1 MTSRRRARG
10 VPGEPVDPVPLGDA
24 LAAVSAELGL
34 TDPSVVGALTARWP
48 EIVGGAVAQHAT
60 LRAIRGATLTIA
72 VDSGAWASQLRYLEA
87 DILARVASIVGDGV
101 VDTVRVVV
109 VPREDGS

>member
-1 MTSRRRARG
+1 VTSRRRRHG
-10 VPGEPVDPVPLGDA
+10 VPGEPLDPVPVGDA

-34 TDPSVVGALTARWP
+34 ADPGVVGALTARWS
-48 EIVGGAVAQHAT
+48 EIVGDAIATHAT

-87 DILARVASIVGDGV
+87 DILARVATIVGDGV